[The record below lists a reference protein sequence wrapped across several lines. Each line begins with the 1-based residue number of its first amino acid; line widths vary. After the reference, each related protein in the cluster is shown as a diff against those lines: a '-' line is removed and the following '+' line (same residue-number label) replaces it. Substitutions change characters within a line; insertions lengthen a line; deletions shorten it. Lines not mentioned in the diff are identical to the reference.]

1 MEVKIA
7 LFQKKEIRKTIQE
20 NEWWFVITDVIAAL
34 TDSVNPAGYFK
45 DMRRRDAGLAEALKG
60 GGNLPPLGLE
70 FHTVGGRQFG
80 KEERAQSRHQGQ
92 LPWPH
97 TVRKESGEP

>member
-60 GGNLPPLGLE
+60 GGNLPP
-70 FHTVGGRQFG
+70 
-80 KEERAQSRHQGQ
+80 
-92 LPWPH
+92 PWPRIPH
-97 TVRKESGEP
+97 CWRAAIWKRRAGAKSSPRTTSLASHSPQRKR